1 MTTNKTRH
9 FPRGYTMWIA
19 EQVAKADQ
27 TLVGVQLA
35 NFCIKNGI
43 PATKVAQDLG
53 VSKPTVYAWFVGRF
67 HPSATQTAKITALI
81 EAYTAARAAV

>member
-67 HPSATQTAKITALI
+67 HPSPPQAEKVATLI
-81 EAYTAARAAV
+81 EAYTATGAGV